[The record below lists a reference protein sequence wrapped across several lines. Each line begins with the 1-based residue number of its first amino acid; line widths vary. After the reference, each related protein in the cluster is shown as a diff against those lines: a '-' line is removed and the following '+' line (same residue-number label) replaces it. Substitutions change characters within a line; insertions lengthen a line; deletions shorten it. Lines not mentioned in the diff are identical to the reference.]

1 MHFIEKIVDFDI
13 NGVVSGIFNSNFA
26 EIWSGDRFRDY
37 PKNATTF
44 EILFFCDFKSKI
56 VSKSAIFR
64 LWPPEKLRK
73 IKVSEIVASLFCITP
88 KCISRQNFSII
99 WPADSRNKSTLCQ
112 NWPFFPFV
120 CFPLYLTIPPSCKW
134 S

>member
-37 PKNATTF
+37 PKNAAIF

-56 VSKSAIFR
+56 VSKSTIFR
-64 LWPPEKLRK
+64 LWPLKNCEKLKFQKSLRHFFVSPLNVSPYK
-73 IKVSEIVASLFCITP
+73 ISASSDLQIPVTSQLYVKIDNFFHLFVLPYI
-88 KCISRQNFSII
+88 
-99 WPADSRNKSTLCQ
+99 
-112 NWPFFPFV
+112 
-120 CFPLYLTIPPSCKW
+120 
-134 S
+134 